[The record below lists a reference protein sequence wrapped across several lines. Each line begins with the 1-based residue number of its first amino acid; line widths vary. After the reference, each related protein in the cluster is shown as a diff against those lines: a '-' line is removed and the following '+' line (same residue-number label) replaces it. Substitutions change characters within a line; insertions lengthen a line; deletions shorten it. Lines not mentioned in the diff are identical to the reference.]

1 MNTSAKPS
9 ARRSPLTKAQLEAT
23 VTELRA
29 ALEKAKQNAEN
40 AETFADLKDS
50 LEESQK
56 KESYLQQQIVDLQSD
71 LQHQKESIHK
81 MQKDIENREKLKTE
95 LEQAKNAAIQLAA
108 ANEKLTQEVNTLKKE
123 NKTLKEK
130 ENETLKAQE
139 HKELEQYH
147 IPERPIQKETDKP
160 ADFAK
165 NSWLL

>member
-23 VTELRA
+23 VNELRA
-29 ALEKAKQNAEN
+29 ALEEAKNKAEKAEKN
-40 AETFADLKDS
+40 EDFAELKDS
-50 LEESQK
+50 LEEYQI
-56 KESYLQQQIVDLQSD
+56 KEGYLKQQIVDLQAD
-71 LQHQKESIHK
+71 LQHQKEALHK
-81 MQKDIENREKLKTE
+81 MQKDLEKSENLKIE
-95 LEQAKNAAIQLAA
+95 LEQAKKAAIQLAK

-123 NKTLKEK
+123 NED
-130 ENETLKAQE
+130 LKAQG
-139 HKELEQYH
+139 HQKLDQFQ